1 MKTKILI
8 ISLILLA
15 AIQFVP
21 YGKDHVNPQVIAEPQ
36 WDSLET
42 KALFMR
48 ACGDCHSHGTKWPWY
63 SNVAP
68 ASWLVAF
75 DVHEGRQH
83 FNVSSWDHQKMN
95 KGKEA
100 AKELREGEMPPLRY
114 LSAHPEARLGEQ
126 EKAALLSGLSST
138 FGH

>member
-8 ISLILLA
+8 SSLILLA

-48 ACGDCHSHGTKWPWY
+48 ACGDCHSHETKWPWY
-63 SNVAP
+63 SSVAP
-68 ASWLVAF
+68 SSWLVAS

-83 FNVSSWDHQKMN
+83 FNASAWDHQKTN

-100 AKELREGEMPPLRY
+100 VKELREGEMPPLAY